1 MAALFGETVVEMG
14 FITIEQLNGVIELQ
28 KKGRAKLGQVMK
40 NQRLLTD
47 EQVERI
53 LNYQLEEK
61 GLGKMFGDC
70 AVEFG
75 FITENQVMEA
85 LRYQKTS
92 KGVLGEM
99 LINMGYITVD
109 QRDQVI
115 KAQFTR

>member
-14 FITIEQLNGVIELQ
+14 FITAEQLNEVIELQ

-40 NQRLLTD
+40 NQRLLAD
-47 EQVERI
+47 EQVERT

-70 AVEFG
+70 AVELG

-92 KGVLGEM
+92 KGVLGEQ
-99 LINMGYITVD
+99 LIDLGYITVN

-115 KAQFTR
+115 KAQFTN